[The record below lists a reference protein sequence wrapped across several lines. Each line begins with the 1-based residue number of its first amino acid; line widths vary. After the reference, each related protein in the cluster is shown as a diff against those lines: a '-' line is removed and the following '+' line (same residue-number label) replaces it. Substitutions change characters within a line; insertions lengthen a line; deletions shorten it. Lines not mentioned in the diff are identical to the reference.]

1 MIANYQ
7 QPGSA
12 IDYPNGT
19 SSAIAAGQV
28 VSLTT
33 RIGVAG
39 TDIPASA
46 VGSLYV
52 KGVFSMPKAASTS
65 TSTAIAIG
73 AAVYYD
79 ASADNITTTAAS
91 NIPAGWAIAAAAESD
106 TTVQVCIG

>member
-52 KGVFSMPKAASTS
+52 KGVFAMPKAA
-65 TSTAIAIG
+65 STAIAIG

-79 ASADNITTTAAS
+79 ASADITTTAAS
-91 NIPAGWAIAAAAESD
+91 NIPAGWAIAAAAEND

>member
-19 SSAIAAGQV
+19 SSAIVAGQV

-39 TDIPASA
+39 TDIPASE

-52 KGVFSMPKAASTS
+52 KGVFTMPKA
-65 TSTAIAIG
+65 TSTAITIG

-79 ASADNITTTAAS
+79 ATGDNITTTAAS
-91 NIPAGWAIAAAAESD
+91 HIPAGWAIAAAAEND

>member
-52 KGVFSMPKAASTS
+52 KGVFAMPKAAST
-65 TSTAIAIG
+65 AIRHRRRRLLRRLRRHHHHDRCKQHPRRLG
-73 AAVYYD
+73 YC
-79 ASADNITTTAAS
+79 SS
-91 NIPAGWAIAAAAESD
+91 R
-106 TTVQVCIG
+106 

>member
-52 KGVFSMPKAASTS
+52 KGVFAMPKAAS

>member
-12 IDYPNGT
+12 IDYLNGT
-19 SSAIAAGQV
+19 GSAIVAGQV

-39 TDIPASA
+39 TDIPASE

-52 KGVFSMPKAASTS
+52 KGVFTMPKAAST
-65 TSTAIAIG
+65 AITIG

-79 ASADNITTTAAS
+79 ATGDNITTTAAS
-91 NIPAGWAIAAAAESD
+91 HIPAGWAIAAAAEND

>member
-1 MIANYQ
+1 MIATYQ

-52 KGVFSMPKAASTS
+52 KGVFAMPKAAS

>member
-19 SSAIAAGQV
+19 GSAIVTGQV

-39 TDIPASA
+39 TDIPASE

-52 KGVFSMPKAASTS
+52 KGVFTMPKAAST
-65 TSTAIAIG
+65 AITIG

-79 ASADNITTTAAS
+79 ATGDNITTTAAS
-91 NIPAGWAIAAAAESD
+91 HIPAGWAIAAAAEND

>member
-12 IDYPNGT
+12 IDYPT

-52 KGVFSMPKAASTS
+52 KGVFAMPKAA
-65 TSTAIAIG
+65 STAIAIG